1 MAAPGV
7 DVGGREV
14 FQTFVVTL
22 VIIVTNKGG
31 DLCFEITGQEVVF

>member
-1 MAAPGV
+1 MAATGV

-22 VIIVTNKGG
+22 VIIVTNKDG
-31 DLCFEITGQEVVF
+31 DLCFEIPWQEVVF